1 MITLV
6 IFIVVIA
13 AVLGL
18 AAMFIYNE
26 LVKHREHVRSAYA
39 QIDVQLERRHDLI
52 PNLVD
57 IAKVYMSHERETLE
71 GVVNAR
77 AAATQALIKVGGDS
91 ANLDAMQRLGTS
103 EGALGA
109 SLGRLLAV
117 AEDYPD
123 LKANQKMADL
133 SAELA
138 VTEDR
143 IAYSRQH
150 YNDRVNDYRT
160 YKGSFPPV
168 ILAGAFR
175 FRDSAYLDLTDQAHQ
190 RGAIQITLDD

>member
-1 MITLV
+1 
-6 IFIVVIA
+6 
-13 AVLGL
+13 
-18 AAMFIYNE
+18 
-26 LVKHREHVRSAYA
+26 
-39 QIDVQLERRHDLI
+39 
-52 PNLVD
+52 
-57 IAKVYMSHERETLE
+57 
-71 GVVNAR
+71 
-77 AAATQALIKVGGDS
+77 
-91 ANLDAMQRLGTS
+91 
-103 EGALGA
+103 
-109 SLGRLLAV
+109 
-117 AEDYPD
+117 
-123 LKANQKMADL
+123 MADL

-160 YKGSFPPV
+160 YKASFPPV